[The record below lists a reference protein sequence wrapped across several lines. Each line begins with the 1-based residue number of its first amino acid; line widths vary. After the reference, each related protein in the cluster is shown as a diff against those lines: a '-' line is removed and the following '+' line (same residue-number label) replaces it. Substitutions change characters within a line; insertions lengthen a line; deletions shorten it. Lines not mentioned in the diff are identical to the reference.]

1 VYFIAFFGASVTQQT
16 KESGYVPQFN
26 NLLLNNNYNFNIIQ
40 KGFGSMHL
48 YDAGICKIN
57 DVVGENPHVCF
68 IDWFSTGLIVTNQA
82 YLHMLLDCIVRKL
95 MLMNCHVCFLLLDRL
110 DMCENRMLMY
120 THIIDYAKIYNIH
133 YIELYNNQNVT
144 ELLRDTVHTN
154 TQGALLYS
162 SKIYDYFITNILP
175 NDTNYYKIPNENE
188 YSNINCVTIN
198 KQVKSIIMLSGNFKL
213 IGIQQQL
220 GPFSGIIEITRN
232 NSEKYTES
240 VWDQWCH
247 FTRDN
252 IKIKT
257 EWSETI
263 AIKILQDTFDTSQC
277 KSDIDFDNIEKYI
290 YVYEI
295 YYLGELLVT
304 NID

>member
-1 VYFIAFFGASVTQQT
+1 
-16 KESGYVPQFN
+16 
-26 NLLLNNNYNFNIIQ
+26 
-40 KGFGSMHL
+40 
-48 YDAGICKIN
+48 
-57 DVVGENPHVCF
+57 
-68 IDWFSTGLIVTNQA
+68 
-82 YLHMLLDCIVRKL
+82 MLLDCIVRKL
-95 MLMNCHVCFLLLDRL
+95 MLMNCQVCFLLLDML
-110 DMCENRMLMY
+110 DMCENRLVMY
-120 THIIDYAKIYNIH
+120 NYIIDYAKVYDIH
-133 YIELYNNQNVT
+133 YIELYNNQNVN

-188 YSNINCVTIN
+188 YSNINCVKIN
-198 KQVKSIIMLSGNFKL
+198 KRVNSNITLSGNFKL
-213 IGIQQQL
+213 IGIQQQI

-257 EWSETI
+257 EWSEQI

-277 KSDIDFDNIEKYI
+277 KSDIDFDNIEKYV
-290 YVYEI
+290 YVYEM
-295 YYLGELLVT
+295 YYLGELHVT